1 MPQPVDAAMIAEL
14 FDRHAAALTLYA
26 RQWTAAADDCVQ
38 EAFIEL
44 ARQAESPISAVAWL
58 YRVTRNRALNA
69 SRATLRRTTHE
80 QASATSRSELNL
92 RKTGPEQ
99 RLEIAELLLAL
110 RAQEREIIVLRV
122 WGGLSWQE
130 IAELTGVSKSSAQ
143 RTYVQALEQLR
154 RLGEPNHV

>member
-1 MPQPVDAAMIAEL
+1 MPQPVDARAIAEL
-14 FDRHAAALTLYA
+14 FDRHAGALTLYA
-26 RQWTAAADDCVQ
+26 RQWTTAPDDCVQ

-44 ARQAESPISAVAWL
+44 ARQSEAPASPAAWL

-69 SRATLRRTTHE
+69 LRSARRRTTHE
-80 QASATSRSELNL
+80 QAVALARDELNL
-92 RKTGPEQ
+92 KTVSPDE
-99 RLEIAELLLAL
+99 RLQAAELLLAL
-110 RAQEREIIVLRV
+110 EAGQREIVVLRV

-130 IAELTGVSKSSAQ
+130 IAELVGASKSSAQ

>member
-1 MPQPVDAAMIAEL
+1 MPLPVDARAIAEL

-26 RQWTAAADDCVQ
+26 RQWTTAPDDCVQ

-44 ARQAESPISAVAWL
+44 ARQPEAPTSPAAWL

-69 SRATLRRTTHE
+69 LRSARRRTTHE
-80 QASATSRSELNL
+80 KAVGMARGEMNLKTANPEL
-92 RKTGPEQ
+92 
-99 RLEIAELLLAL
+99 RLEAAELLRALAPD
-110 RAQEREIIVLRV
+110 QREIVVLRV
-122 WGGLSWQE
+122 WGGLAWQE
-130 IAELTGVSKSSAQ
+130 IAELVGSSKSSAQ